1 MNFLLLTNK
10 SKFDLEFSN
19 SCVSE
24 MSSSVHSTAT
34 ADLEAVTI
42 EYSSALIFNRVGLR
56 FLSADIDQK
65 NGDDVDVKVL
75 VG

>member
-1 MNFLLLTNK
+1 
-10 SKFDLEFSN
+10 
-19 SCVSE
+19 